1 MYVFSR
7 TCAGDRGGVRLIPA
21 QFWVGPPQTHKETS
35 VPTVADTYHA
45 AASAE
50 YALFNNHLQMLPY
63 IPFQEFKV

>member
-50 YALFNNHLQMLPY
+50 YALLFNNHL
-63 IPFQEFKV
+63 